1 MLKHIVGHGILTP
14 DCVTISRFIY
24 RNCSLRLVELTSRM
38 LTQWR
43 VSNLTLVAS
52 LNQLQAGLEVDMTTH
67 SITTF
72 LLNTDTI
79 LGGFLI
85 VGATVQVKE
94 IDTLVSD
101 KQENIIDL

>member
-1 MLKHIVGHGILTP
+1 MQGIITSEH
-14 DCVTISRFIY
+14 VTVSRFTSH
-24 RNCSLRLVELTSRM
+24 NCSLRLVELTSMM

-85 VGATVQVKE
+85 VGATVQVK
-94 IDTLVSD
+94 
-101 KQENIIDL
+101 QIIRRA